1 MTESTYIP
9 PPDVERFDAT
19 TGETT
24 NRGVALDAPSR
35 PHDVRAEREA
45 AMEDFCYRANVV
57 LRGPERALELWRAAN
72 QPWHQET

>member
-9 PPDVERFDAT
+9 PKDVERFDAT

-24 NRGVALDAPSR
+24 NRGIAIDAVSR
-35 PHDVRAEREA
+35 SHETRTERES

-57 LRGPERALELWRAAN
+57 LRGPERALELWRAAH
-72 QPWHQET
+72 QPWPQ